1 MKNLSL
7 RTEDLSAGYDRSPVI
22 RNISLHARPG
32 QILTLIGPNGA
43 GKSTLLKTLAQQ
55 LEPLGGTVFLG
66 KNPIKSLSAN
76 DIAKSMSLLLTERI
90 DPELMTCRD
99 VVATGRYPY
108 TGRLGILSAE
118 DHFKVDEAMALTHA
132 MELSERPFRAISD
145 GQRQRIL
152 LARALCQDPGV
163 LLMDEPTSYL
173 DIHHK
178 LELLGLL
185 RRLVKERNLT
195 VIMSLH
201 EIDLAQKVSDV
212 IVCIKNGQIDRMG
225 TPEEIFSDEYIKTL
239 FDIEQGCYLTY
250 CGSPEL
256 PKSVGKP
263 SVFVIGGGGS
273 GIPTYRRLHRQRI
286 AFAAGVLH
294 KNDLEYPIACALASE
309 VIAEKAF
316 EPIGDEAF
324 ENAKALAGSCDEVIC
339 CLTKFGTLNAR
350 NRELFMHFSKRS
362 HH

>member
-118 DHFKVDEAMALTHA
+118 DHLKVDEAMTLTHA

-145 GQRQRIL
+145 GQRQRVL

-185 RRLVKERNLT
+185 RRLVKEKNLT

-201 EIDLAQKVSDV
+201 EIDLAQKVSA
-212 IVCIKNGQIDRMG
+212 
-225 TPEEIFSDEYIKTL
+225 EEIFSDEYIKTL

-256 PKSVGKP
+256 PKSGGKP

-273 GIPTYRRLHRQRI
+273 GIPTYRRLHRQGI

-309 VIAEKAF
+309 VIAEEAF

-324 ENAKALAGSCDEVIC
+324 ENAKALASSCDDVIC

>member
-1 MKNLSL
+1 
-7 RTEDLSAGYDRSPVI
+7 
-22 RNISLHARPG
+22 
-32 QILTLIGPNGA
+32 
-43 GKSTLLKTLAQQ
+43 
-55 LEPLGGTVFLG
+55 
-66 KNPIKSLSAN
+66 
-76 DIAKSMSLLLTERI
+76 MSLLLTEKI

-99 VVATGRYPY
+99 IVATGRYPY

-185 RRLVKERNLT
+185 RRLVKEKNLT

-212 IVCIKNGQIDRMG
+212 VLCLKNGQIDRMG

-256 PKSVGKP
+256 PN
-263 SVFVIGGGGS
+263 
-273 GIPTYRRLHRQRI
+273 
-286 AFAAGVLH
+286 AAGVLH
-294 KNDLEYPIACALASE
+294 KNDLEYPLACALASE
-309 VIAEKAF
+309 VIAEEAF

-324 ENAKALAGSCDEVIC
+324 ENAKALAGSCEEIIC
-339 CLTKFGTLNAR
+339 CLTKFGTLNVR
-350 NRELFMHFSKRS
+350 NRELYMHFAK
-362 HH
+362 HPD

>member
-1 MKNLSL
+1 M
-7 RTEDLSAGYDRSPVI
+7 G
-22 RNISLHARPG
+22 
-32 QILTLIGPNGA
+32 
-43 GKSTLLKTLAQQ
+43 
-55 LEPLGGTVFLG
+55 
-66 KNPIKSLSAN
+66 
-76 DIAKSMSLLLTERI
+76 
-90 DPELMTCRD
+90 
-99 VVATGRYPY
+99 
-108 TGRLGILSAE
+108 
-118 DHFKVDEAMALTHA
+118 
-132 MELSERPFRAISD
+132 
-145 GQRQRIL
+145 
-152 LARALCQDPGV
+152 
-163 LLMDEPTSYL
+163 
-173 DIHHK
+173 
-178 LELLGLL
+178 
-185 RRLVKERNLT
+185 RLVKEKNLT

-212 IVCIKNGQIDRMG
+212 VLCLKNGQIDRMG

-263 SVFVIGGGGS
+263 SVFVIGGSGS
-273 GIPTYRRLHRQRI
+273 GIPTYRRLHRQGI

-309 VIAEKAF
+309 VIAEEAF

-350 NRELFMHFSKRS
+350 NRELFMHFSTQS